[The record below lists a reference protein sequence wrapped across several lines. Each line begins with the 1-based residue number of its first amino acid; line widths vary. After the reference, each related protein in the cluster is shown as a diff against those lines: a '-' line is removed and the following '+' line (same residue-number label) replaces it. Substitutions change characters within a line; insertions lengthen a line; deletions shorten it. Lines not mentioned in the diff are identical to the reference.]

1 MKQTARIQTASF
13 NITREKGRSV
23 TNVRLGRMFLMVCAS
38 LALAIVLAAAQTDR
52 AQLSPSLLQTRTSV
66 NQITSR
72 LERDLPPL
80 MKAADVPGLSIAL
93 VRNGNVA
100 WVHAFGV
107 KDSKSKDPVTNET
120 VFEAASLS
128 KPVFAL
134 AVLKLVDAGRLDLDK
149 PLNEYLP
156 GDYDVG
162 PDPRLSQVTARRVLS
177 HTTGFPNWRGGDANL
192 KIYFTPGEKFSYSGE
207 GFVYLSKVV
216 EHITGEKLNDFMK
229 RMVFDS
235 LGMKSSSY
243 VWQERYDSLKTS
255 RHNALGEPSPQI
267 KATPNAAA
275 SLLTTA
281 EDYARFIAAI
291 MSGSGLKPETQ
302 KNMLTPQI
310 RVDEGGSNTT
320 ARPADKLSAT
330 IALGLGV
337 GLQTTSDGVSFW
349 HWGDN
354 GDAKA
359 YFVAYPREKIGFV
372 MFANGSNG
380 LSFLP
385 ELVNEAIGGQ
395 QPAIA
400 WIQYE
405 SYKSPR
411 RMLLK
416 NIQAKG
422 AEAALIEYRAWRKG
436 RTADELLNEQQMNR
450 FGYDLLYPLRRPKD
464 AIEVF
469 KLNVEDYPQSSNTY
483 DSLGEAYMVDGNKE
497 MAIKNYER
505 SIELNPKNSG
515 GIERLKKLREN
526 QKQ

>member
-1 MKQTARIQTASF
+1 MQGINNMLVLKRVICLTFGWMRTA
-13 NITREKGRSV
+13 GCV
-23 TNVRLGRMFLMVCAS
+23 L
-38 LALAIVLAAAQTDR
+38 LALAICVNSAQTLC
-52 AQLSPSLLQTRTSV
+52 AQQSPHDTTAVQTKTGL
-66 NQITSR
+66 NQITLR

-93 VRNGNVA
+93 VRDGKVA

-107 KDSKSKDPVTNET
+107 RDAKTKAPVTDET
-120 VFEAASLS
+120 IFEAASLS
-128 KPVFAL
+128 KPVFAY
-134 AVLKLVDAGRLDLDK
+134 AVLKLVDLGQLDLDK
-149 PLNEYLP
+149 PLNQYLA

-162 PDPRLSQVTARRVLS
+162 PDPRLSQITARRVLS
-177 HTTGFPNWRGGDANL
+177 HTTGFPNWRGGDPKL

-216 EHITGEKLNDFMK
+216 EYITGEKLNDFMK
-229 RMVFDS
+229 RMVFDP
-235 LGMKSSSY
+235 LGMTGSSY
-243 VWQERYDSLKTS
+243 IWQDKYDSMKTS
-255 RHNALGEPSPQI
+255 RHNTLGEVSPQI

-275 SLLTTA
+275 SLHTTA
-281 EDYARFIAAI
+281 RDYARFIAAVLN
-291 MSGSGLKPETQ
+291 GSGLKPETA
-302 KNMLTPQI
+302 KSMFTPQI

-320 ARPADKLSAT
+320 ARPADKLSST
-330 IALGLGV
+330 IAWGLGV
-337 GLQTTSDGVSFW
+337 GLQTTGDGVSFW

-359 YFVAYPREKIGFV
+359 YFVAYPREKLGLV

-385 ELVNEAIGGQ
+385 ELVDEAIGGQ
-395 QPAIA
+395 QPAVA
-400 WIQYE
+400 WIKYE
-405 SYKSPR
+405 SYKSPK

-422 AEAALIEYRAWRKG
+422 AETALREYREWRKG
-436 RTADELLNEQQMNR
+436 RAADELLDERQMNN
-450 FGYDLLYPLRRPKD
+450 FGYDLLYGMRRPKD

-483 DSLGEAYMVDGNKE
+483 DSLGEAYMADGNKE
-497 MAIKNYER
+497 MAIKSYER
-505 SIELNPKNSG
+505 SIELNPKNTG
-515 GIERLKKLREN
+515 GIERLKKLREG